1 MKTNWQE
8 LITQLGALAVATIG
22 AIITIE
28 NRRRLGK
35 PNGKGNVVEMSEAI
49 LREVGES
56 RKEVGDLRGEVGSLR
71 GAFDEHGKRFDA
83 LQTEL
88 ETHGMR
94 IGRVE
99 GVLEALK

>member
-8 LITQLGALAVATIG
+8 LITQLGALAVATVAAIATLNNSRKIG
-22 AIITIE
+22 
-28 NRRRLGK
+28 R

-56 RKEVGDLRGEVGSLR
+56 RKEVGELRGEVGSLR
-71 GAFDEHGKRFDA
+71 GATDERAKRIDSLRIEMDDHA
-83 LQTEL
+83 
-88 ETHGMR
+88 MR